1 MHLVSI
7 HARRRTNSAGRFVQ
21 ESRSWGKQPASQIRG
36 PESRGPKTDR
46 DPERWTQG
54 MERREQRDR
63 EYRRYRVELR
73 LRRRRNKKYLNAAGG
88 IYKGRERFRFLKI
101 KRIMRPLHPPPS
113 SGWYPSG
120 RPHTAI
126 HTCIDHPNPY
136 PHRCHRQLE
145 RSGKR
150 LTESTLVMV
159 RVSSRVEVMRVK
171 GSLGAQPPAFRS
183 LAPSPP
189 RDATD
194 VGTPSTLT
202 PHPTCIVGP
211 AADEA
216 ARKRLNRMNEK
227 LKELETQMEALEAEM
242 SKANDF
248 SGWS

>member
-73 LRRRRNKKYLNAAGG
+73 LRRRRNKKDLNAAGG

-120 RPHTAI
+120 RPHTVTVGI
-126 HTCIDHPNPY
+126 TC
-136 PHRCHRQLE
+136 
-145 RSGKR
+145 G
-150 LTESTLVMV
+150 V
-159 RVSSRVEVMRVK
+159 RFEP
-171 GSLGAQPPAFRS
+171 GL
-183 LAPSPP
+183 
-189 RDATD
+189 
-194 VGTPSTLT
+194 
-202 PHPTCIVGP
+202 
-211 AADEA
+211 
-216 ARKRLNRMNEK
+216 
-227 LKELETQMEALEAEM
+227 LEAKLFTPAETTQNHTHIDVTD
-242 SKANDF
+242 S
-248 SGWS
+248 